1 MNEPQKID
9 WGKLIAI
16 GVLVFLVVSGK
27 LQIPGVNPLSP
38 APIPDPGF
46 RVLVVYESAEMTNY
60 PVSTQA
66 ILAGAEVREF
76 LKANC
81 VAEDGQPGFR
91 IYDADVNTAG
101 DLAVWRTAMTRPR
114 TELPWVVISNGKS
127 GFEGP
132 LPKTAAEFID
142 LCKKYLPTK

>member
-1 MNEPQKID
+1 MNDTQKID
-9 WGKLIAI
+9 WGKLVPIL
-16 GVLVFLVVSGK
+16 VLAVLFFTGK
-27 LQIPGVNPLSP
+27 IQLPGVNPLSP

-46 RVLVVYESAEMTNY
+46 RVLIVYESADMTKY
-60 PVSTQA
+60 PVATQA

-76 LKANC
+76 LKKNC

-91 IYDADVNTAG
+91 IYDSDVNTSG